1 MDQKIKNSTLIISK
15 FAEFKDEVSKNIN
28 AQEQMEDA
36 EDEKEEAEFN
46 KALAIAEKQ
55 NKIRNRTILESL
67 YGKSVYVASALGFLA
82 IGVPTWLTAEIGNVL
97 GKFVIGLSTGF
108 RRSRRKIWKMMNS
121 FKTELNSEMLSQIK
135 EILEENKNRDRSG
148 DSGFDQEE
156 MKTNLQRVGTASL
169 MTGGSIH
176 KNRASIKNKIA
187 KRRIT
192 MRAYN

>member
-36 EDEKEEAEFN
+36 EDEKEEAEFT

-55 NKIRNRTILESL
+55 NKIRNRNILESL
-67 YGKSVYVASALGFLA
+67 YGKSAYVASTLGFVT
-82 IGVPTWLTAEIGNVL
+82 IGVPVWLIAEIGNVL

-135 EILEENKNRDRSG
+135 DILEENKNRDRSK
-148 DSGFDQEE
+148 DSGFDQDE
-156 MKTNLQRVGTASL
+156 TNGTNAA
-169 MTGGSIH
+169 TKGGSIH
-176 KNRASIKNKIA
+176 KKQVSIKNKIA
-187 KRRIT
+187 KRQIT
-192 MRAYN
+192 MRSYT